1 VSSPRLEWA
10 IAGGLAAWAA
20 GRLAGADRLRPLE
33 RTAVPLLALTPQ
45 AAAGAG
51 LAAVLLRGKGP
62 AATAA
67 LAGAAL
73 ATTVAPRAIRRRQ
86 PAAGG
91 PLLRVLTV
99 NLQYGR
105 AAGGALV
112 DLVHRVGADVLFLQE
127 LTDDAVTR
135 LQQAGLRDLLPSEM
149 RDTRRYHYRGSGIHA
164 RYPLRAGL
172 VIGESFASQPTA
184 RMDLPGGQ
192 AVQLVCVHP
201 HPPYPPWSGRA
212 APRWRRELAALPPP
226 GDLPSILAGDYNATL
241 DHAQLRRLLRLG
253 YADAASQVGHGLVPT
268 WGPRASG
275 RPALL
280 TFDHVLIDPRCA
292 VLGTAAHP
300 LPGSDH
306 RGLYAEVRLPA

>member
-33 RTAVPLLALTPQ
+33 RAAVPLLALTPQ

-149 RDTRRYHYRGSGIHA
+149 RDTRRYHYRGSGILAAHRADGSA
-164 RYPLRAGL
+164 RWAGCAASLRSSSSPVSAL
-172 VIGESFASQPTA
+172 VRPRGPALAPRA
-184 RMDLPGGQ
+184 
-192 AVQLVCVHP
+192 
-201 HPPYPPWSGRA
+201 GRA
-212 APRWRRELAALPPP
+212 AAA
-226 GDLPSILAGDYNATL
+226 
-241 DHAQLRRLLRLG
+241 
-253 YADAASQVGHGLVPT
+253 
-268 WGPRASG
+268 G
-275 RPALL
+275 RPA
-280 TFDHVLIDPRCA
+280 VDP
-292 VLGTAAHP
+292 G
-300 LPGSDH
+300 
-306 RGLYAEVRLPA
+306 RGLQRHA